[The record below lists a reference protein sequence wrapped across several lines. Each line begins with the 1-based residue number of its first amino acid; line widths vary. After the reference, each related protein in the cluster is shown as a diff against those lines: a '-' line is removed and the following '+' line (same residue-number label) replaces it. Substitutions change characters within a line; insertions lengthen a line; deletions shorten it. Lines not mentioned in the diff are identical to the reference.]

1 MYENV
6 QGALIN
12 IMGQCFPTWRDEVEV
27 DLEWNFYD
35 EYSVRRIRSLV
46 PVESDICTG
55 INTPVDPQIDPPAD
69 PQLCPDGI
77 TDPAYMIE

>member
-6 QGALIN
+6 QGALFN
-12 IMGQCFPTWRDEVEV
+12 IMGQCFPNWRDEVDF
-27 DLEWNFYD
+27 DLGYNIYD
-35 EYSVRRIRSLV
+35 TKGVGIIRSLV

-55 INTPVDPQIDPPAD
+55 SNTPVAQIDPPAD